1 MSMYESVDITQ
12 NGLLAG
18 PEIPVLTKNV
28 TITAGTAFKRGTLM
42 HVKADL
48 SAVQASAS
56 NLANAVVTN
65 DADEKATVL
74 TVYVSGLF
82 ERDELIVASGDG
94 VAPLA
99 LSDDVAAHEES
110 LRVAGIY
117 VTSRK

>member
-1 MSMYESVDITQ
+1 MEREVKIMSMYESVDITQ

-82 ERDELIVASGDG
+82 ERDELIVASGDT
-94 VAPLA
+94 
-99 LSDDVAAHEES
+99 VAAHEES
-110 LRVAGIY
+110 LRTAGIY